1 MTDDASRVHAPRRSP
16 AAPSAPLDL
25 RQAAAEL
32 LDQAHGLT
40 AQRSARTLTPGAGA
54 SLKQSLLALVDGQR
68 LDDHP
73 APGPTTLQTI
83 TGTVLVHHGGKTVEL
98 PEGSWE
104 VCPASPHALEA
115 TSDAVVLISVT
126 PSDTRDTPG

>member
-1 MTDDASRVHAPRRSP
+1 MADDTSRVHAPRRSP

-25 RQAAAEL
+25 HQAAAEL
-32 LDQAHGLT
+32 LEQARGLS
-40 AQRSARTLTPGAGA
+40 ARRSARTLTPGAGA
-54 SLKQSLLALVDGQR
+54 PLKQSLLALVGGQR

-83 TGTVLVHHGGKTVEL
+83 TGTILVHHDGEKVEL

-104 VCPASPHALEA
+104 VRPAGPHALEA
-115 TSDAVVLISVT
+115 TSDAVVLITVS
-126 PSDTRDTPG
+126 PSGTRDTRG

>member
-1 MTDDASRVHAPRRSP
+1 MAEDTPRIHAPRRHP

-25 RQAAAEL
+25 RQAASEL
-32 LDQAHGLT
+32 LEQAHGLA

-54 SLKQSLLALVDGQR
+54 ALKQSLLALVGGQR

-73 APGPTTLQTI
+73 APGPTTLLAISGTI
-83 TGTVLVHHGGKTVEL
+83 LVHHDGETVEL

-104 VCPASPHALEA
+104 ICPGGPHALE
-115 TSDAVVLISVT
+115 LGR
-126 PSDTRDTPG
+126 TRSC